1 MMLKRCL
8 ILLLGILSLITTANG
23 QDIVLPRDIAEKVYI
38 DIKENERQK
47 IVINLQD
54 STIRVYEKVV
64 EGYERQVA
72 ALKLSNTAYEQAIKG
87 LEAMDKV
94 RQKQLDDKDKKHKR
108 QVRKHILI
116 IALEAILI
124 VLLAL

>member
-8 ILLLGILSLITTANG
+8 ILLLGILSLITIANG

-108 QVRKHILI
+108 QARKHILI